1 VSLLPPET
9 VGKLQQALHGKAKR
23 LPDYRFY
30 ALYDK
35 VYREDVLWHAHRIC
49 QLNGGAPGVDGQT
62 FADIEE
68 YGQKQWLGE
77 LAECPVK
84 APLVVVSQA
93 QSAGSG
99 LFTIP

>member
-1 VSLLPPET
+1 M
-9 VGKLQQALHGKAKR
+9 
-23 LPDYRFY
+23 
-30 ALYDK
+30 
-35 VYREDVLWHAHRIC
+35 
-49 QLNGGAPGVDGQT
+49 DGQT